1 MHVKHHDTC
10 TTHTQGRLTPLF
22 YAARQARDNFH
33 NPLLARCAEA
43 IHYLAMKEILVYGIS
58 GIASLFIFGYSVHM
72 FVGGLVSEQVEI
84 GLIALVVIAAAAA
97 EVYFIRDALL
107 NRRM

>member
-1 MHVKHHDTC
+1 MIPALPTIQDSLAPACH
-10 TTHTQGRLTPLF
+10 TTHQPVDTI
-22 YAARQARDNFH
+22 H
-33 NPLLARCAEA
+33 IPLLARCAIA
-43 IHYLAMKEILVYGIS
+43 IHHLAMKEILVYGIS

-84 GLIALVVIAAAAA
+84 GLIALVVLAAAAA
-97 EVYFIRDALL
+97 EIYFIRDALL